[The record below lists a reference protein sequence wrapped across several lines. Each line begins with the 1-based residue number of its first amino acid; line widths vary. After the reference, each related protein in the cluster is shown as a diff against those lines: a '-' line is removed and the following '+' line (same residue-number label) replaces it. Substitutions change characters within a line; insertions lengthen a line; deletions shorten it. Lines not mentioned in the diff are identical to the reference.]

1 MPPPTGVCALS
12 QTAATQL
19 PSQTAKPVGKMR
31 QIYRDSMTNGHGP
44 IVIRIAPVVL
54 RGEKSAANKW
64 CMELLDNKIHVIIG
78 NFYCKQFFV

>member
-1 MPPPTGVCALS
+1 
-12 QTAATQL
+12 
-19 PSQTAKPVGKMR
+19 
-31 QIYRDSMTNGHGP
+31 MTNGHGP